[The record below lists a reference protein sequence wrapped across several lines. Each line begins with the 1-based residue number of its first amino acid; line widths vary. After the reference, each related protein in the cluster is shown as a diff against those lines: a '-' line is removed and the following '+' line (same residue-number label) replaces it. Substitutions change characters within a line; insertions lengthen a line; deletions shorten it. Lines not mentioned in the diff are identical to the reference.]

1 MPSELEQ
8 PESPRFMQPI
18 EIKLD
23 VVDAA
28 GRPSV
33 YAWRPEFPAA
43 GEIFLTTL
51 TLSDVDGGPIL
62 RVPFHLHSDSRML
75 HTVCSRIGPGVETVE
90 W

>member
-1 MPSELEQ
+1 MTA
-8 PESPRFMQPI
+8 PEPAHVQPI

-23 VVDAA
+23 VLDAE
-28 GRPSV
+28 GQPSV
-33 YAWRPEFPAA
+33 YAWRPEFPA
-43 GEIFLTTL
+43 GEIFLQTL

-75 HTVCSRIGPGVETVE
+75 HTVCSRIGPNIETVE